1 MEIST
6 CFKTVCSTT
15 IKFPCPCLASLSLLF
30 LTLGFQPDFDFYFL
44 CLSSGLLPSLTT
56 PVLWQHLALCL
67 PFPVW
72 KVYFISEILQ
82 VPLMI
87 MLSRFSLT
95 LCNSR
100 DCSPPGSS
108 VRGILQAR
116 ILEWVDVSASRGYS
130 QPRDQICFSFVSCIG
145 RWVLYHLRKPEICW
159 SIKYL
164 GWSLKSC
171 CFFCWSMCGCVIL
184 LGYREWPVLK
194 MN

>member
-1 MEIST
+1 MFRWRSLPASRVSVLRPSSSPVLVLQLLIAVSDSWLST
-6 CFKTVCSTT
+6 WLWFL
-15 IKFPCPCLASLSLLF
+15 FPLLVF
-30 LTLGFQPDFDFYFL
+30 WT
-44 CLSSGLLPSLTT
+44 LTT

-116 ILEWVDVSASRGYS
+116 IMEWVDVSASRGYS

>member
-1 MEIST
+1 MFRWRSLPASRVSVLRPSSSPVLVLQLLIAVSDSWLST
-6 CFKTVCSTT
+6 WLWFL
-15 IKFPCPCLASLSLLF
+15 FPLLVF
-30 LTLGFQPDFDFYFL
+30 WT
-44 CLSSGLLPSLTT
+44 LTT